1 MRMTTMQGN
10 NRTKPSG
17 IEIDELPLMRIRRRK
32 KDNCGRPRPFSL
44 LKSSREGMLGVEGI
58 RFTSPCTKPMAE
70 TLNADLHARL
80 RRALKGQVKLTGR
93 ISRSS

>member
-1 MRMTTMQGN
+1 MRMTTMHGN

-17 IEIDELPLMRIRRRK
+17 IEIDELPFMRIRRRK

-44 LKSSREGMLGVEGI
+44 LKSSRDGMFGVEGI

-70 TLNADLHARL
+70 TLSTDLHARF
-80 RRALKGQVKLTGR
+80 RGALECELQLKERPSGG
-93 ISRSS
+93 S